1 MLNADKL
8 QKELQDSIHNIVV
21 PAIERLELK
30 RMPSSSKEG
39 EELAKDIADTFDELV
54 SESLSKIIANA
65 IDCYIKNAN
74 ITGMIITNG
83 SPTTHV
89 GNFVPAATPSMGG
102 KIPNTLGI
110 S

>member
-54 SESLSKIIANA
+54 S
-65 IDCYIKNAN
+65 
-74 ITGMIITNG
+74 
-83 SPTTHV
+83 
-89 GNFVPAATPSMGG
+89 
-102 KIPNTLGI
+102 
-110 S
+110 